1 MKLNEL
7 AKEPKLT
14 KIIIDD
20 ATLVEKYG
28 EAIEFWV
35 WDRVDMST
43 FVKLANLEGEQNI
56 ADVVEA
62 MKTLILDEK
71 GNPIIND
78 KNILPNDVMIKAVEK
93 TVVALGNFVTPTSKT

>member
-14 KIIIDD
+14 KITIDD

-71 GNPIIND
+71 GNTIIND

-93 TVVALGNFVTPTSKT
+93 TVVALGNFATPTSKT

>member
-14 KIIIDD
+14 KITIDD
-20 ATLVEKYG
+20 AALVKKYG

-56 ADVVEA
+56 ADVVDA

-71 GNPIIND
+71 GNTIIND

-93 TVVALGNFVTPTSKT
+93 TVVALGNFATPTSKI

>member
-14 KIIIDD
+14 KITIDD
-20 ATLVEKYG
+20 APLVEKYG

-56 ADVVEA
+56 ADVVDA

-71 GNPIIND
+71 GNTIIND

-93 TVVALGNFVTPTSKT
+93 TVVALGNFATPTSKT